1 MNIVGED
8 LKGLIKEY
16 KSIGPNGVDLS
27 PIKVYRIPSEF
38 EVYIKGEMRGYIK
51 GDSFIEGYEAKIELK
66 PKDGFYEIGR
76 GEIVEA
82 VFPFL
87 EVPLDMVAF
96 IFPRSTFNRLGIMKF
111 ETAVLDSGY
120 KGTPSQSF
128 YFPIP
133 AKIHVD
139 EAWVQVCYFKTNR
152 KVSKGYSGYYQGKV
166 L

>member
-1 MNIVGED
+1 MNVVGED

-16 KSIGPNGVDLS
+16 KKIGPNGVDLS

-38 EVYIKGEMRGYIK
+38 EVYIKGEIRGYIE
-51 GDSFIEGYEAKIELK
+51 GGSFIEGYEAKIELK

-111 ETAVLDSGY
+111 GTAVLDSGY